1 MAKSRTQTY
10 YDKNPEA
17 NQKRLVQQGKYN
29 KTGKGTELR
38 VRANALRAKL
48 KIAKGD
54 PRDAGHY
61 KGSKTNGRP
70 QSRKTNRARKPA

>member
-1 MAKSRTQTY
+1 MAKSRTQIY

-17 NQKRLVQQGKYN
+17 NEKRLVQQGKYN
-29 KTGKGTELR
+29 KTKKGTELR
-38 VRANALRAKL
+38 VRANALRDKL

-61 KGSKTNGRP
+61 KDSKTNGRP